1 MDPAEAVCFGGLGMY
16 RVQTAFLSLSFSLP
30 RSQPFL
36 TANAILFFHRI
47 NYGKKMSMS
56 PLQFHLSYSQPDL
69 GVLLNT
75 AQGLKLGQSSEFG
88 CGRQGLPVI
97 DRMPVV
103 AQVQSTGDVIP
114 FSIFLLT
121 FSFNLSDYP
130 MFL

>member
-1 MDPAEAVCFGGLGMY
+1 
-16 RVQTAFLSLSFSLP
+16 
-30 RSQPFL
+30 
-36 TANAILFFHRI
+36 
-47 NYGKKMSMS
+47 MS

>member
-1 MDPAEAVCFGGLGMY
+1 
-16 RVQTAFLSLSFSLP
+16 
-30 RSQPFL
+30 
-36 TANAILFFHRI
+36 
-47 NYGKKMSMS
+47 MS
-56 PLQFHLSYSQPDL
+56 PLQFHLSHSQPDL
-69 GVLLNT
+69 RGLLNT